1 MLFVIRFRNDIH
13 KRFLQDC
20 LGNDPDVLFIGDSI
34 LESLQFTE
42 IWNQLFSPLHCLNFS
57 LRNDLV
63 QNVLWRLKNGELE
76 HVKPKVRTSYIDIY
90 FISLQLLNQILDCRP
105 SRRNQ

>member
-1 MLFVIRFRNDIH
+1 MNKHFCVYCEFNYFCDYFRNDIH

-20 LGNDPDVLFIGDSI
+20 LGNDPDVLFVGDSI

-42 IWNQLFSPLHCLNFS
+42 MWNQLFGPLHCLNFS
-57 LRNDLV
+57 LRGDLV

-76 HVKPKVRTSYIDIY
+76 HVKPKVCCLMLIHLFKS
-90 FISLQLLNQILDCRP
+90 
-105 SRRNQ
+105 